1 MLIPADIP
9 HIDPINLNSISQRY
23 AMVPLHQAEIHRV
36 RVFFF
41 WRIHQL
47 RYIINSTSKTR
58 SNQKKSVFLFFSMKD
73 NKLTIANH

>member
-41 WRIHQL
+41 GEYTNLDI
-47 RYIINSTSKTR
+47 
-58 SNQKKSVFLFFSMKD
+58 
-73 NKLTIANH
+73 